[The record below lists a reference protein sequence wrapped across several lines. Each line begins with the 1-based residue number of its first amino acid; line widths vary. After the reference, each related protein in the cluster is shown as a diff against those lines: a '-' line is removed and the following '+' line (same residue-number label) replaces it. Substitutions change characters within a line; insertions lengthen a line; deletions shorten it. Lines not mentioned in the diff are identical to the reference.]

1 MTTPALPPSLW
12 AATAPPGPASE
23 ALAGDITADVV
34 VVGAGYTGLSTALH
48 LAERGVSVAV
58 VEAAVVGWG
67 ASGRNNGQVI
77 PTHPRFDPEH
87 FVAMLGPEK
96 GEAYAALV
104 RDSAAYTF
112 DLIRRHGIDCEAQQN
127 GWIQPAHRPGRV
139 ALSRR
144 RAEQWASRGAPAEF
158 LDRQRT
164 AAITGSDFW
173 HGGWINRD
181 GGHIN
186 PLAYARG
193 LARAAVGAGV
203 RLFEQ
208 SPATALARE
217 GRRWKVST
225 PAGSVTADQVV
236 LATNAYSDDLW
247 PGFRQTVIPVRS
259 YQMATRPLGQNV
271 RRSILIGN
279 VALSDTQGDLHFF
292 RFDRDGRLVSG
303 GALVVHAGHDAR
315 LRRRIGKRLARVFPQ
330 IGSGAGDVQFD
341 YLWNGYVGITAD
353 RMPHLHELAPG
364 VVAWI
369 GCQGRG
375 VALASILGRELA
387 HWAATRSAED
397 MPLPLSPLAPIPAH
411 GFARRIARGMLLLY
425 RWRDRRG

>member
-1 MTTPALPPSLW
+1 MTDAPALPPSLW
-12 AATAPPGPASE
+12 AATAPPGPATRP
-23 ALAGDITADVV
+23 LAGDVTADVA

-48 LAERGVSVAV
+48 LAQRGASVVV
-58 VEAAVVGWG
+58 VEAAAVGWG

-77 PTHPRFDPEH
+77 PTHPRFDPDH

-104 RDSAAYTF
+104 RDSAGYTF
-112 DLIRRHGIDCEAQQN
+112 DLIRRHGMDCEAEQN

-144 RAEQWASRGAPAEF
+144 RAEQWGRRGAPVEV
-158 LDRQRT
+158 LDRQQT
-164 AAITGSDFW
+164 AAVTGSDFW
-173 HGGWINRD
+173 HGGWLNRD
-181 GGHIN
+181 GGHVN

-193 LARAAVGAGV
+193 LAHAAVAAGV
-203 RLFEQ
+203 RLHEA
-208 SPATALARE
+208 SPATGLARD
-217 GRRWKVST
+217 GQRWRVTT
-225 PAGSVTADQVV
+225 PGGAVLAGQVV

-247 PGFRQTVIPVRS
+247 PGLRRTVIPVRS
-259 YQMATRPLGQNV
+259 YQMATRPLGENV
-271 RRSILIGN
+271 RRSILVGN

-292 RFDRDGRLVSG
+292 RFDRAGRLVSG

-315 LRRRIGKRLARVFPQ
+315 LRRRIGQRLQKVFPQ
-330 IGSGAGDVQFD
+330 IGEVAFD
-341 YLWNGYVGITAD
+341 HLWHGSVGITAD

-375 VALASILGRELA
+375 VALASILGREIARWLDGGDG
-387 HWAATRSAED
+387 RD
-397 MPLPLSPLAPIPAH
+397 MPLPLSPLRPIAAH

-425 RWRDRRG
+425 RWRDGRG

>member
-1 MTTPALPPSLW
+1 MSTSTPLPPSLW
-12 AATAPPGPASE
+12 AATAPPGPRTRP
-23 ALAGDITADVV
+23 LAGDVTADVV

-48 LAERGVSVAV
+48 LAGRGASVVV
-58 VEAAVVGWG
+58 VEAAVAGWG

-77 PTHPRFDPEH
+77 PTHPRFDPEQ
-87 FVAMLGPEK
+87 FVAMLGPEQ

-112 DLIRRHGIDCEAQQN
+112 DLIRRHGIDCEAEQN

-144 RAEQWASRGAPAEF
+144 RAEQWSRRGAPVEL
-158 LDRQRT
+158 LDRQQT

-173 HGGWINRD
+173 HGGWLNRD
-181 GGHIN
+181 GGHVN

-193 LARAAVGAGV
+193 LAHAAIAAGA
-203 RLFEQ
+203 RLFEE
-208 SPATALARE
+208 SPATALVRD
-217 GRRWKVST
+217 GTRWKVST
-225 PAGSVTADQVV
+225 PGGSVTADQVV

-259 YQMATRPLGQNV
+259 YQMATRPVGENV
-271 RRSILIGN
+271 RRSILVGN

-292 RFDRDGRLVSG
+292 RFDRSGRLVSG
-303 GALVVHAGHDAR
+303 GALVVHAGHEAR
-315 LRRRIGKRLARVFPQ
+315 LRRRIGTRLHKVFPQ
-330 IGSGAGDVQFD
+330 LGPDIGFD
-341 YLWNGYVGITAD
+341 YLWHGFVGITAD

-364 VVAWI
+364 VVAWV

-375 VALASILGRELA
+375 VALASILGREIARWLD
-387 HWAATRSAED
+387 TRSAD
-397 MPLPLSPLAPIPAH
+397 GLPLPLSPLQPIPAH

-425 RWRDRRG
+425 RWRDGRG